1 MASFSGKNVVV
12 TGAASGIGLAITLT
26 LAERGAIVWTVDL
39 SASPPDELKSWI
51 DAGKVHFEGGIDVGD
66 RAVCRKYME
75 KVVSAAGRLDGLVNN
90 AGIGLYEGAIAS
102 DEAYDRMIYVNIG
115 GVWNYGTAALRA
127 MEKQEPQGPFGSR
140 GSIVN
145 IASGA
150 GLRGVT
156 GLAVYCATK
165 HAVIGLSRA
174 WQEDFGKFGIRTNSV
189 APGATATAAFV
200 KRAEEEKG
208 FLDTLPSNPL
218 GRVAKPSEI
227 ASAVAFLLS
236 DEASYVAGE
245 VLSVTG
251 GHA

>member
-1 MASFSGKNVVV
+1 MASFAGKNVVV
-12 TGAASGIGLAITLT
+12 TGSASGIGLAITLK
-26 LAERGAIVWTVDL
+26 LSERGATVWTVDL
-39 SASPPDELKSWI
+39 SENPPEELKQVI
-51 DAGKVHFEGGIDVGD
+51 EAGKVHFEGGIDVGD
-66 RAVCRKYME
+66 RVACRKYME
-75 KVVSAAGRLDGLVNN
+75 KVVSTAGRLDGLVNN
-90 AGIGLYEGAIAS
+90 AGIGLVEGPIAS
-102 DEAYDRMIYVNIG
+102 DEAYNRMIHVNIG
-115 GVWNYGTAALRA
+115 GVWNYGTAALRI
-127 MEKQEPQGPFGSR
+127 MEKQEPQGPWNAR

-150 GLRGVT
+150 GLRGVS

-174 WQEDFGKFGIRTNSV
+174 WQEDFGKLGIRTNSV

-200 KRAEEEKG
+200 KRAKEEEG
-208 FLDTLPSNPL
+208 FLETLPSNPL
-218 GRVAKPSEI
+218 GRVAQPSEI